1 MSSPEKLDSLERDL
15 PTTAEDIEALRRLR
29 YFPVRDLET
38 YIDLLD
44 DLTRDRPP
52 KRDVP
57 VSDEPFE
64 L

>member
-15 PTTAEDIEALRRLR
+15 PTTAEDIAALRRLR

-38 YIDLLD
+38 YIDSLD
-44 DLTRDRPP
+44 DLTRDRTPNP
-52 KRDVP
+52 ALPTK
-57 VSDEPFE
+57 DEPFE